1 MGKHVHILAQF
12 GQEETVAPRELRWR
26 GADRRP
32 ITSVGPAAL
41 PAIRE
46 DSARGTCFAA
56 IAVSSSAGVRVGNCL
71 LALPAVLL
79 SWFMKPSFQ
88 SWRYGVRR
96 SRRRASSLA

>member
-1 MGKHVHILAQF
+1 
-12 GQEETVAPRELRWR
+12 
-26 GADRRP
+26 
-32 ITSVGPAAL
+32 
-41 PAIRE
+41 
-46 DSARGTCFAA
+46 
-56 IAVSSSAGVRVGNCL
+56 VGNCL